1 LTAAHCADNA
11 IYVNLHIG
19 AHNVFSGTN
28 NEPGRLEICA
38 DNTITHPNFDF
49 PNYDITLIELPVAVT
64 YSPTVSPVCLP
75 PRADTGIEYDGQEM
89 TAVGWGYKS
98 NGAFLPEDTLRMV
111 DQLPVI
117 SDAECQAVYSA
128 DLGETYLCVDSVF
141 NGHGG
146 HGTCNGDSGGPLV
159 RKEENGRWEQVG
171 IVSFGSTNCEEG
183 APDGFT
189 QVNLFLD
196 WIEEQTGIIPPKKA
210 EQ

>member
-1 LTAAHCADNA
+1 MHPFPGPKWVLTAAHCADNA

-28 NEPGRLEICA
+28 NEQGRLEICA

-75 PRADTGIEYDGQEM
+75 PRVDTGIEYDGQEM

-117 SDAECQAVYSA
+117 SDAECQAVFSA

-146 HGTCNGDSGGPLV
+146 HGTCNVGKFLV
-159 RKEENGRWEQVG
+159 YE
-171 IVSFGSTNCEEG
+171 FH
-183 APDGFT
+183 
-189 QVNLFLD
+189 
-196 WIEEQTGIIPPKKA
+196 
-210 EQ
+210 

>member
-1 LTAAHCADNA
+1 MVSSSAEPPSSVNFILAAFFGANQLFFYPFPGPKWVLTAAHCADNA

-141 NGHGG
+141 NGQGG
-146 HGTCNGDSGGPLV
+146 HGTCN
-159 RKEENGRWEQVG
+159 
-171 IVSFGSTNCEEG
+171 VSI
-183 APDGFT
+183 
-189 QVNLFLD
+189 FLITD
-196 WIEEQTGIIPPKKA
+196 LET
-210 EQ
+210 